1 MKQSRDQLIEALF
14 DSMNAVKRGFHGSL
28 QNMTRDFPISGAQL
42 ELLFTIRGNQPTSS
56 KQLATMLHL
65 TPGAVSQLLDSLL
78 QHNLVTRQTSEQDR
92 RVQYLSL
99 SEKGEQLL
107 HNFEKA
113 RRKIMEAI
121 IADLSDEELE
131 VWLRVQQKMIAYFKS
146 ETTE

>member
-1 MKQSRDQLIEALF
+1 
-14 DSMNAVKRGFHGSL
+14 
-28 QNMTRDFPISGAQL
+28 MTRDFPISGAQL